1 MRVEIS
7 NYIIETD
14 SLQFILKEKGIV
26 QEGRL
31 TKAENVG
38 KEKEM
43 TLGYYTKFEQAL
55 SAIPQEVLK
64 TNDNI
69 VIIKDKLDQIKADIE
84 QIKEYPVIVVKE
96 EPKVKIEESEGEEEN
111 E

>member
-1 MRVEIS
+1 MKIS
-7 NYIIETD
+7 IGDYIIETD

-38 KEKEM
+38 KEKET

-64 TNDNI
+64 GNDDI
-69 VIIKDKLDQIKADIE
+69 VIIKDKLSEIKAIIE
-84 QIKEYPVIVVKE
+84 QIKEYPVIVVKVE
-96 EPKVKIEESEGEEEN
+96 KESEEE
-111 E
+111 

>member
-14 SLQFILKEKGIV
+14 SLQFILKKKGIV

-31 TKAENVG
+31 TKAENIG
-38 KEKEM
+38 KEKET

-55 SAIPQEVLK
+55 SAIPQEILK
-64 TNDNI
+64 SNDDI
-69 VIIKDKLDQIKADIE
+69 VIIKDKLDQIKADIK

-96 EPKVKIEESEGEEEN
+96 EKETKEDEISIN
-111 E
+111 KKY